1 MAKEDHSV
9 QLTEVLRGG
18 KVQWDK
24 PKHRDVMEHIRSH
37 NPEIIYEDEHV
48 IAYIDDEDSRE
59 EPAQAGEKRISISPK
74 NSPPSLM
81 DLDITDA
88 KVATHLL
95 FAIQQVTYKLGLYK
109 TGFEIRANVLPPYQ
123 QNPFIK
129 LKIRTGDPKKSKAAA
144 APDAPAE
151 AGTS

>member
-144 APDAPAE
+144 APAPAAE
-151 AGTS
+151 DVAK